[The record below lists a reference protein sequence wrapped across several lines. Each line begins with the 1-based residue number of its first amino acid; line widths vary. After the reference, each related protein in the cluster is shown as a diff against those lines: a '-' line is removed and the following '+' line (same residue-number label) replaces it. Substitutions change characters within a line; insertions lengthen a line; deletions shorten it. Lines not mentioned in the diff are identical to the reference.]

1 MTMLNH
7 QSILQRYLSR
17 FSSLSFAMHAHS
29 LYYSTMHQKSNFR
42 HIVVIILPKF
52 EPHLVHIHTDCS
64 FLRSEEHTSELQ
76 SRFDLVCR
84 LLLEKKKQQLRPHG
98 YDTAPAFDLSK

>member
-1 MTMLNH
+1 FTVTSPCLATTNLDKILLILSPIFPLTSPLLFFTLFPYTTLFR
-7 QSILQRYLSR
+7 SILQRYLSR

-64 FLRSEEHTSELQ
+64 FLSLQ
-76 SRFDLVCR
+76 
-84 LLLEKKKQQLRPHG
+84 
-98 YDTAPAFDLSK
+98 